1 MTIFEFAI
9 VLAASPIVAALL
21 YGTVRFHSDEPERA
35 RVRQD

>member
-21 YGTVRFHSDEPERA
+21 YGTLKFNSDEPQRA
-35 RVRQD
+35 RVK

>member
-21 YGTVRFHSDEPERA
+21 YGTIKFHNEEPERV
-35 RVRQD
+35 RVK